1 MSTLPRT
8 SSFLFVASK
17 MGGKRTLGV
26 RQASSQRA
34 LAEALR
40 RERLM
45 LVRSFPL
52 PKWAGS
58 AMGRDGS
65 ASALKLKDTVAL
77 NEQLAQLL
85 SRGVPLVEALDVV
98 AMSVQGAAQPV
109 VNHMREQVAAGASFA
124 DACQK
129 SGSFDRVTVAVYR
142 AAERTGDLGGATRSL
157 GVTARR
163 QMSVQ
168 GKATTLLIYP
178 SIVISIS
185 VTMVIVML
193 TFIVP
198 RIGQS
203 LSSMR
208 VKLPWFSK
216 FVFAVGTWM
225 RENLLLFAGGLGVL
239 LIVLIVMRKPVFK
252 AMMRGAR
259 RLPAMRNVILAQE
272 STRFFSTMGAMTRSG
287 VPLADALGVANEA
300 VGLPM
305 LRTQLEAL
313 RTKLIEGG
321 VLRNLIESVSAL
333 PVATRRLLIA
343 AERAGDLESAF
354 DTLAADMA
362 EETDRRT
369 SRLLAILEP
378 LLIILMFLI
387 IGTILMAIFIPVIM
401 AAGSSAG

>member
-1 MSTLPRT
+1 MSSVPRT
-8 SSFLFVASK
+8 SPFFFVATRV
-17 MGGKRTLGV
+17 GGKRTLGV
-26 RQASSQRA
+26 RQAANERA
-34 LAEALR
+34 LAESLR

-45 LVRSFPL
+45 LERSVPL
-52 PKWAGS
+52 PRWAAG
-58 AMGRDGS
+58 GDTG
-65 ASALKLKDTVAL
+65 ALKLKDTVAL

-98 AMSVQGAAQPV
+98 AMSVQGPAQPV
-109 VNHMREQVAAGASFA
+109 VKRMREQVAAGTSFA

-129 SGSFDRVTVAVYR
+129 SGTFDRVTVAVYR
-142 AAERTGDLGGATRSL
+142 AAERTGDLAGATKAL

-163 QMSVQ
+163 QLSVQ
-168 GKATTLLIYP
+168 GKAQTLMIYP
-178 SIVISIS
+178 SIVITMS
-185 VTMVIVML
+185 VTIVLGML

-198 RIGQS
+198 RIAQS

-208 VKLPWFSK
+208 VKLPWFSR
-216 FVFAVGTWM
+216 FVFAVGSWM
-225 RENLLLFAGGLGVL
+225 RDHVLICAAAIAGLLVL
-239 LIVLIVMRKPVFK
+239 IIVLRRPLAGLIMR
-252 AMMRGAR
+252 ALR
-259 RLPAMRNVILAQE
+259 RLPAMRDVILAQE

-354 DTLAADMA
+354 DTLAQDMA
-362 EETDRRT
+362 DETDRRT
-369 SRLLAILEP
+369 ARLLAMLEP
-378 LLIILMFLI
+378 LLIVMMFAI
-387 IGTILMAIFIPVIM
+387 IGTILLAIFIPVIM
-401 AAGSSAG
+401 AAGSAAG